1 MTAST
6 SNQANA
12 TTTRSQGG
20 QFAPSDEQRA
30 KAEKLALQRAE
41 AERLRRLEALYAQY
55 LNYDPES
62 VIATQIATGDFYMS
76 KRQCHAYYKE
86 RKGLESASYADDPD
100 SDNFIRTQAHVNF
113 FLKQP
118 NTGVALTDF
127 KVVVET
133 PTQDLPHTD
142 FFIRVYLLAHHRI
155 YKVKLLTVFDF
166 LSQLQKTVLLSFMHQ
181 NYALAT
187 N

>member
-1 MTAST
+1 MTAGPSD
-6 SNQANA
+6 QANV
-12 TTTRSQGG
+12 TTTRSQSG
-20 QFAPSDEQRA
+20 QFATSNEQRA

-55 LNYDPES
+55 LNYDADS
-62 VIATQIATGDFYMS
+62 DIATRIASGNFYMS
-76 KRQCHAYYKE
+76 KKQCHAYYKE
-86 RKGLESASYADDPD
+86 RKGLESASLVDDPD
-100 SDNFIRTQAHVNF
+100 SDNFIKTQANVNF
-113 FLKQP
+113 FLYQP

-133 PTQDLPHTD
+133 PTQDVPHTD

-166 LSQLQKTVLLSFMHQ
+166 LSHLQKTVLLSFMH
-181 NYALAT
+181 
-187 N
+187 